1 MAQLNKLKNGDL
13 TMPQSDQVARLEN
26 KVTQLQQAVA
36 VQNNQLTQVAGVVDS
51 LRAEVAELKKQVA
64 EQGK

>member
-1 MAQLNKLKNGDL
+1 MSQDAQI
-13 TMPQSDQVARLEN
+13 ARLEN

-36 VQNNQLTQVAGVVDS
+36 NQNNQLTQVAGVVDS